1 VTPGSIGDTLKAD
14 LSSFSPQER
23 RVARVLLADYPRAA
37 LGTSAE
43 LAAAAGVS
51 APTVVRFARTLG
63 HTGFPALQQ
72 ALLDELSA
80 RVASPLSLY
89 DSTRRNRG
97 DGHWLD
103 QGVQV
108 ATASIE
114 QSLTAIPKA
123 ELDAAVTLL
132 AHPKM
137 RITAVGGRF
146 SGYIASY
153 LTLHL
158 RQIRQDVSTARE
170 SQTIDGADVID
181 ADHRDVVVVY
191 DFRRYQTRTV
201 ERATRL
207 AEVGAHIVCI
217 TDEWLSPVAQ
227 VAEVVLPT
235 SVRSSGAFDSAAAAF
250 LLTEL
255 LVDAVLDRLGPAAV
269 DRMRRWEDASANEVL
284 D

>member
-1 VTPGSIGDTLKAD
+1 VSVGDVLKAG

-51 APTVVRFARTLG
+51 SPTVVRFARTLG
-63 HTGFPALQQ
+63 YGGYPALQQ
-72 ALLDELSA
+72 ALLDELSE
-80 RVASPLSLY
+80 RGASPLSLY
-89 DSTRRNRG
+89 DSTRANRR

-103 QGVQV
+103 AGVRV
-108 ATASIE
+108 AIQSIE
-114 QSLTAIPKA
+114 QSLTSIPRA

-132 AHPKM
+132 ADPKM
-137 RITAVGGRF
+137 RITVLGGRF

-153 LTLHL
+153 LALHL
-158 RQIRQDVSTARE
+158 RQLRPQVSTPE
-170 SQTIDGADVID
+170 QSQAIDAADVID
-181 ADHRDVVVVY
+181 ADRRDVVVVY
-191 DFRRYQTRTV
+191 DFRRYQRRTV

-207 AEVGAHIVCI
+207 ADAGAHVICI

-235 SVRSSGAFDSAAAAF
+235 SVRSPGPFDSAAAAF
-250 LLTEL
+250 VLTEL
-255 LVDAVLDRLGPAAV
+255 LVDAVLDRLGPGAV
-269 DRMRRWEDASANEVL
+269 QRMHLWEAVNAHEVL